1 MNIIQQ
7 YARTLYGIE
16 TRIDGD
22 PASQI
27 GAMWERFLSENLAED
42 CPSRLDDN
50 LIALYCDY
58 EGDHTQPYTFFLG
71 CEVLDVCSAEEGF
84 SIRYTPVGK
93 YAEFHA
99 FGQMPDAAIQRWQQ
113 ISKMNLSRCHIADFE
128 IHDPK
133 SPNEVAI
140 YVGVT

>member
-16 TRIDGD
+16 ARIDGD
-22 PASQI
+22 PAKQI
-27 GAMWERFLSENLAED
+27 GAVWERFLGENLAED
-42 CPSRLDDN
+42 CPSRLNDN

-71 CEVLDVCSAEEGF
+71 CEVLDVCSAEEGY
-84 SIRYTPVGK
+84 SIRYTPVGN
-93 YAEFHA
+93 YAEFNA
-99 FGQMPDAAIQRWQQ
+99 LGEMPDAVIDKWRQ
-113 ISKMNLSRCHIADFE
+113 IWEMDLSRKYAADYE
-128 IHDPK
+128 IYDPK
-133 SPNEVAI
+133 LPNEVSI

>member
-16 TRIDGD
+16 ARIDGD
-22 PASQI
+22 PVRQI
-27 GAMWERFLSENLAED
+27 GAVWDRFLTENLAED

-50 LIALYCDY
+50 LVALYCDY

-71 CEVLDVCSAEEGF
+71 CEVLDVCSAEDGF
-84 SIRYTPVGK
+84 AIRYTPVGN
-93 YAEFHA
+93 YAEFSA
-99 FGQMPDAAIQRWQQ
+99 FGAMPDAVIDKWREIWE
-113 ISKMNLSRCHIADFE
+113 MELYRNYIADYE

-133 SPNEVAI
+133 SPNEVSV
-140 YVGVT
+140 YVGVM